1 LFDHNEDFLNNF
13 ELVYCNFV
21 KNKKGI
27 PSSENVKDL
36 INKENTTKMINATT
50 FVKLENKNKSK
61 IQSKNTSEK

>member
-1 LFDHNEDFLNNF
+1 MFDHNEDFLNNF